1 MQRVSTGFSIF
12 TGMVKRMV
20 MWQNAAA
27 GLNKGERNR
36 YEYEKFE
43 VCYVRSND
51 GGGYVSLLFGNE
63 EAKKV

>member
-1 MQRVSTGFSIF
+1 
-12 TGMVKRMV
+12 MVKRMM

-27 GLNKGERNR
+27 GLNNGERNR
-36 YEYEKFE
+36 YEYENFE
-43 VCYVRSND
+43 VRYVRSND